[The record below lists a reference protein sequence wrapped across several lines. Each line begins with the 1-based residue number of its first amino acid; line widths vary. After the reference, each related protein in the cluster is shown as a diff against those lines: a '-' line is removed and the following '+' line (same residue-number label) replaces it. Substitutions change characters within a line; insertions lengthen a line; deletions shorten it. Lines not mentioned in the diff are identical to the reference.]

1 VGCIAC
7 AALVLD
13 GACVTLTRTASCP
26 GPVEADSICP
36 DRFMGLGTS
45 GIAALPAMCGGER
58 MTLGD
63 LFEVDGAGTFNV
75 TVCGDLTAVQRIG
88 EGMTMGRVT
97 VTSDV
102 GARLGAQMRG
112 GEIVVDGAAGDHL
125 GAEMSGG
132 RIVVLGDAGREAG
145 MRMSGGLILVLGDA
159 RGPAGAGMSAG
170 SLVVGGRLGESPQAG
185 TAGGTVVALGD
196 APESAPR
203 FRYEGLHRP
212 AFLSSVLA
220 DLEEEGL
227 VKSPWVPDAE
237 FRRFVG
243 DLDNGGEGEVLVR
256 DQSE

>member
-1 VGCIAC
+1 MGCIAC

-13 GACVTLTRTASCP
+13 GNCTTLTRKATNA

-36 DRFMGLGTS
+36 DRFMGLGQS
-45 GIAALPAMCGGER
+45 GIAALPATCGGDR

-63 LFEVDGAGTFNV
+63 LFEVEGAGTFNI
-75 TVCGDLTAVQRIG
+75 TVCGDLTGVQRIG

-102 GARLGAQMRG
+102 GARLGAHMRG

-132 RIVVLGDAGREAG
+132 RIVVLGDAGRDVAA
-145 MRMSGGLILVLGDA
+145 RMSGGIILVLGDA

-170 SLVVGGRLGESPQAG
+170 SLVVGGRLGESPEAG
-185 TAGGTVVALGD
+185 TAGGTVVASGD

-212 AFLSSVLA
+212 AFLSSVLV

-227 VKSPWVPDAE
+227 VKSPWVPAAE